1 MRLWR
6 PTDAWG
12 LADRRLALK
21 ERLVRLHQSGNPVS
35 SEFKRRFCCS
45 AK

>member
-6 PTDAWG
+6 PTDA